1 MKLAQTSLRAAAVS
15 HKQVECSS
23 WRIEMGRDAATRF
36 LRVLVARGL
45 HPDAPMADAAIRNIA
60 IEAALDN
67 EFDAARNYA
76 LQQG

>member
-1 MKLAQTSLRAAAVS
+1 
-15 HKQVECSS
+15 
-23 WRIEMGRDAATRF
+23 MGRDAATRF